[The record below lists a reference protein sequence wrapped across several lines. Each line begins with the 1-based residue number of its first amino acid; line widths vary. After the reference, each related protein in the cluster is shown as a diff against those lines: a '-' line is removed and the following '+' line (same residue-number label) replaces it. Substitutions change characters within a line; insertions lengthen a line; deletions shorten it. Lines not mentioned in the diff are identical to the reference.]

1 MVKKKKKNVIKTLK
15 VYLTRI
21 LLIAV
26 SIQRW
31 LKSQTCIL
39 RDDQRI
45 SEETDFYA
53 DLFFYQYMEEMQ
65 SR

>member
-1 MVKKKKKNVIKTLK
+1 MNVVKKKECHQNTEGIFNEDFINCSKYSTL
-15 VYLTRI
+15 I
-21 LLIAV
+21 E
-26 SIQRW
+26 
-31 LKSQTCIL
+31 KSSCIL